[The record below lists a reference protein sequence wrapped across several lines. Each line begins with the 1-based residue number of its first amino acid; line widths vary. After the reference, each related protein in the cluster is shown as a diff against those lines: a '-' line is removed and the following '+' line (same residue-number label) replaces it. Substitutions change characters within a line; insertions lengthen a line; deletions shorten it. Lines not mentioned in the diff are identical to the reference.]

1 MADSKLRLQIVTA
14 LDAAGIK
21 ATQDQI
27 DGLAKQI
34 EKVNKDNKT
43 TQLENTLGRL
53 PGKLGGITKAL
64 GGVAGQA
71 AAVVGAFTTMYEVG
85 TFLVEKI
92 QKKLPRGIWNDHLFA
107 VEDLIEANKKL
118 KKQQEEE
125 IKQWQY
131 KANLITNYYQAEQNA
146 IDKSIQKI
154 NAQAQSYQRLAKV
167 ASEFFNAG
175 EDKDIQQLE
184 RERFEDITRLQA
196 MGEYDAADQ
205 ANKIYDVLKQEMETK
220 KQILAYDRETDQQEA
235 AMLSKREQ
243 ASKLLEKEKKL
254 KEEQWTLQGWKDELD
269 AGLSNAEIDKN
280 QSQINARLKQID
292 RELQNLNKEADTLA
306 DDMDVYEIESATRAV
321 NRANLVDKLFLE
333 GDKAALEYDKSIA
346 SNGNLLG
353 IEFTKDFMEKFNQ
366 SSIDSYNE
374 LKSIELNTE
383 SLAQKLDELL
393 QVKR

>member
-21 ATQDQI
+21 ATQEQI

-34 EKVNKDNKT
+34 EKVDKDDKIKK
-43 TQLENTLGRL
+43 LENAFGNMPGILG
-53 PGKLGGITKAL
+53 KFSKAL
-64 GGVAGQA
+64 GGVVGKAGML
-71 AAVVGAFTTMYEVG
+71 VGAFTTGYQLGDM
-85 TFLVEKI
+85 FFEKV
-92 QKKLPRGIWNDHLFA
+92 QKGLLGWKDPLDQLK
-107 VEDLIEANKKL
+107 EANKKL

-131 KANLITNYYQAEQNA
+131 KANLITNYYQTEQTA

-154 NAQAQSYQRLAKV
+154 NAQAQSYTRLAKA
-167 ASEFFNAG
+167 ASDFFTAG

-196 MGEYDAADQ
+196 LGEYDAADQ

-235 AMLSKREQ
+235 AMLSKRQQ
-243 ASKLLEKEKKL
+243 AAQLLEKEKKL

-280 QSQINARLKQID
+280 QAQINARLKQID
-292 RELQNLNKEADTLA
+292 RELQTLNKDANSLA
-306 DDMDVYEIESATRAV
+306 DDMDAYEIESATREV
-321 NRANLVDKLFLE
+321 NRANLVDKLLLE

-353 IEFTKDFMEKFNQ
+353 IEFTKDFMEQFNQ
-366 SSIDSYNE
+366 ASIDSYNE
-374 LKSIELNTE
+374 LKAIEVNTQGLQALSE
-383 SLAQKLDELL
+383 KMDALL
-393 QVKR
+393 QIKQ

>member
-27 DGLAKQI
+27 DGLTKQI
-34 EKVNKDNKT
+34 EKVNKDGKIG
-43 TQLENTLGRL
+43 QIENALGRM

-64 GGVAGQA
+64 GGVVGKASLL
-71 AAVVGAFTTMYEVG
+71 VGAFTTGYEIG
-85 TFLVEKI
+85 TMFFEKV
-92 QKKLPRGIWNDHLFA
+92 QKGLFGWKDPL
-107 VEDLIEANKKL
+107 EQLIESNKKL
-118 KKQQEEE
+118 KKWQDEEV
-125 IKQWQY
+125 KQWQY

-154 NAQAQSYQRLAKV
+154 NSQAQSYQRLAKA
-167 ASEFFNAG
+167 ASDFYMAG

-205 ANKIYDVLKQEMETK
+205 ANKIYDVLKQEMEAK

-235 AMLSKREQ
+235 AMLSKRQQ
-243 ASKLLEKEKKL
+243 AAQLLEKEKKL
-254 KEEQWTLQGWKDELD
+254 KDEQWTLQGWKDELD

-306 DDMDVYEIESATRAV
+306 DDMDAYEVESATRQI
-321 NRANLVDKLFLE
+321 NRATLVDKLQLDS
-333 GDKAALEYDKSIA
+333 DKAALEYDKSMQ
-346 SNGNLLG
+346 SHGNLIGL
-353 IEFTKDFMEKFNQ
+353 EFTKEFIEDFNQ
-366 SSIDSYNE
+366 NAIDSYNE
-374 LKSIELNTE
+374 LKSIEMNTE